1 MPSLVYDS
9 SSQMHPVLLNRLQAI
24 QQALVAAHQDSG
36 PSAVSGYVREQTIR
50 QLILPSLPIKYRST
64 TGQIIDQYGEKTG
77 QLDVIIENSIF
88 PSIAA
93 PSIADV
99 RLVLAEGVSSVIEIK
114 STLPS
119 QWDQVLSTKDKV
131 YPIRRKYRIESITR
145 GEVPERIPLFII
157 AYQGWNQLETL
168 QSKINE
174 KGIDG
179 ILVLQPLP
187 LFAGCL
193 YDDSPT
199 TATDENA
206 LWAFI
211 CALHFRATQI
221 LDATCDLFAYGRGI
235 TEP

>member
-1 MPSLVYDS
+1 
-9 SSQMHPVLLNRLQAI
+9 MHSVLYSRLQAI
-24 QQALVAAHQDSG
+24 RQALVAAHQDGGS
-36 PSAVSGYVREQTIR
+36 SAVSGYVREQTIR
-50 QLILPSLPIKYRST
+50 QLILPSLPVKYRST

-77 QLDVIIENSIF
+77 QLDVIVENGAF

-119 QWDQVLSTKDKV
+119 QWDQVLSTRDKV
-131 YPIRRKYRIESITR
+131 YTIRRRYRIESITR
-145 GEVPERIPLFII
+145 GQVPEQIPLFVI

-168 QSKINE
+168 RSKIGE

-187 LFAGCL
+187 LFAGRL
-193 YDDSPT
+193 YDNVC
-199 TATDENA
+199 TATEENA

-211 CALHFRATQI
+211 CALHFLATQI

-235 TEP
+235 TEH